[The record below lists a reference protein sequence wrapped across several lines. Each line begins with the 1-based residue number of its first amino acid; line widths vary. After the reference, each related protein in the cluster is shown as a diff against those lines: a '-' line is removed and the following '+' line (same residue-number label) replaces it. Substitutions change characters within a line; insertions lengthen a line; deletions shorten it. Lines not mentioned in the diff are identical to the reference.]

1 MSSKTSSRSTL
12 TTVPSTMSPSLKY
25 LMVRSIAARN
35 SSSDPMSL
43 IATWGVEVVCVLL
56 VMSEWAPDADRN
68 EWCARQTQAVNARD
82 LPGRVAAPACPG
94 GLPARRPAS
103 EGRVAATGPHE
114 DTAQCSGYVVL
125 AGWSIKPGYN
135 SATAR

>member
-68 EWCARQTQAVNARD
+68 EWCAPRDHAVNARTC
-82 LPGRVAAPACPG
+82 LAGSRPRHAHAG
-94 GLPARRPAS
+94 GLTWAKGSWEPPARD
-103 EGRVAATGPHE
+103 GPHE
-114 DTAQCSGYVVL
+114 DTAQRSEYEVI
-125 AGWSIKPGYN
+125 AGRSI
-135 SATAR
+135 